1 MIMPDVKIP
10 VIVQNERKVVMIKL
24 SPSILAADF
33 SKLCEDVRAV
43 AGAGA
48 QYIHIDVMDGAFVPN
63 ISFGIPVIKSLRKC
77 TDKVFDVHL
86 MIQEPDRYVEDF
98 VKAGADIIT
107 VHVEACTHL
116 HRTLQHIKSLGVK
129 AGVVLNPATP
139 LSSIEYV
146 LQDVDMILLMSVNP
160 GFGGQ
165 KYIPVTTKK
174 IRALRDMLD
183 SMGLHTD
190 IEVDGGVTLENADE
204 VISAGASVIVA
215 GSAVFKGDAAANT
228 KAFLE
233 LFAKYE

>member
-1 MIMPDVKIP
+1 M
-10 VIVQNERKVVMIKL
+10 
-24 SPSILAADF
+24 
-33 SKLCEDVRAV
+33 
-43 AGAGA
+43 
-48 QYIHIDVMDGAFVPN
+48 
-63 ISFGIPVIKSLRKC
+63 IKSLRKC

>member
-1 MIMPDVKIP
+1 M
-10 VIVQNERKVVMIKL
+10 
-24 SPSILAADF
+24 
-33 SKLCEDVRAV
+33 
-43 AGAGA
+43 
-48 QYIHIDVMDGAFVPN
+48 
-63 ISFGIPVIKSLRKC
+63 IKSLRKC

-183 SMGLHTD
+183 SMGLQTD
-190 IEVDGGVTLENADE
+190 IEVDGGITLENADE
-204 VISAGASVIVA
+204 VISAGASVIVT

>member
-1 MIMPDVKIP
+1 MIMPDDKIP
-10 VIVQNERKVVMIKL
+10 VIVQNERNVVMIKL

-33 SKLCEDVRAV
+33 SKLGEDVRAV

-139 LSSIEYV
+139 LNSIEYV

>member
-1 MIMPDVKIP
+1 MPDDKIP

-33 SKLCEDVRAV
+33 SKLGEDVRAV

>member
-1 MIMPDVKIP
+1 
-10 VIVQNERKVVMIKL
+10 MIKL

-33 SKLCEDVRAV
+33 SKLGEDVRAV